1 MRVIACRTPYGK
13 GGLGQHFAQ
22 LVEESRESGE
32 LTSYIAHTLK
42 PGDESFARRVDF
54 VRLRFLKKYTPLRYA
69 PLWLG
74 YLGENIF
81 DRRVAEALDIKAE
94 AFMGFVGKSLY
105 SFEKAR
111 QLGYQQLELI
121 AANSH
126 VRNVQRMHKIAE
138 KQLGI
143 KDTWLIEAL
152 AQKTIREY
160 EQADFIYTHS
170 EYTRQSLIDE
180 GVPESKLKKTHL
192 EADSRFKPPGK
203 KPDDGIFRVVYC
215 GRIDATKGV
224 PLLIKAFSKIPQK
237 NAVLTLVGGCSSR
250 RMSRW
255 FGKWMKEDPRIRFAP
270 GDPLQPFQEADVY
283 VHPSFEDGFAYA
295 PVEALACG
303 VPVIV
308 TEDTGMKERV
318 EEGVNG
324 YVVPTGNWEALL
336 ERMEQIQKNPLAK
349 VLSPAEA

>member
-1 MRVIACRTPYGK
+1 
-13 GGLGQHFAQ
+13 
-22 LVEESRESGE
+22 
-32 LTSYIAHTLK
+32 
-42 PGDESFARRVDF
+42 
-54 VRLRFLKKYTPLRYA
+54 
-69 PLWLG
+69 
-74 YLGENIF
+74 
-81 DRRVAEALDIKAE
+81 
-94 AFMGFVGKSLY
+94 MGFVGKSLY

-111 QLGYQQLELI
+111 ALGYRQLELI

-143 KDTWLIEAL
+143 RDTWLNQAL
-152 AQKTIREY
+152 ANKTMQEY

-180 GVPESKLKKTHL
+180 GIPESKLKKTYL
-192 EADSRFKPPGK
+192 KADARFKLPDK
-203 KPDDGIFRVVYC
+203 KPDDGVFRVVYC
-215 GRIDATKGV
+215 GRIDATKGI

-237 NAVLTLVGGCSSR
+237 EAVLTLVGGCSSR
-250 RMSRW
+250 RMSQW

-270 GDPLQPFQEADVY
+270 GDPLQHFQEADVY

-303 VPVIV
+303 VPAIV
-308 TEDTGMKERV
+308 TEDTGMKERI

-324 YVVPTGNWEALL
+324 YVVPTGSWQALL
-336 ERMEQIQKNPLAK
+336 ERMLQIQKTPLAQ
-349 VLSPAEA
+349 VAAQAEAPSSI